1 MTCRMKNRMMKI
13 ISILIESFVNL
24 PVRSVKMGRAK
35 MGVRSGVLLTFERCT
50 W

>member
-1 MTCRMKNRMMKI
+1 MFMKDN
-13 ISILIESFVNL
+13 FVNL